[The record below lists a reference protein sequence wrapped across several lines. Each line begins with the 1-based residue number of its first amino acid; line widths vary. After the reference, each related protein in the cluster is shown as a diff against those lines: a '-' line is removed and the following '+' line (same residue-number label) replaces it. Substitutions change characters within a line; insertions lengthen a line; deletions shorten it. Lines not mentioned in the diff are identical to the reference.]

1 MNVSIVGCRRHT
13 ARLIACSLA
22 FLLAVPLSQAA
33 SDLPNAPQ
41 PAAAAPQSAPQNQ
54 SANPS
59 NQQPN
64 TRPSSQNSADNGQYS
79 SSQPVGTAVAP
90 LIKPVGVAASR
101 PAGAAIAPAKQRRI
115 RVLAI
120 RWGLILGGA
129 LALGT
134 VAAATM
140 ASPRRPN

>member
-1 MNVSIVGCRRHT
+1 MNVSMAGYRRQT

-22 FLLAVPLSQAA
+22 LLLAVPVSQAA
-33 SDLPNAPQ
+33 NHKLPDAPQ
-41 PAAAAPQSAPQNQ
+41 PTATPAQTANQNQ
-54 SANPS
+54 S
-59 NQQPN
+59 
-64 TRPSSQNSADNGQYS
+64 NSAQQSQTGANNGQQSS

-90 LIKPVGVAASR
+90 LIKPVGVAASQ

-129 LALGT
+129 IALGT

-140 ASPRRPN
+140 GSPRRPD

>member
-1 MNVSIVGCRRHT
+1 MNVSLLWCRR
-13 ARLIACSLA
+13 
-22 FLLAVPLSQAA
+22 QAA
-33 SDLPNAPQ
+33 RYVACTLAMMLTVQFSAAATHRLPDAPQ
-41 PAAAAPQSAPQNQ
+41 PAAQSQAAGQNQNQNNSAPP
-54 SANPS
+54 SRPGAN
-59 NQQPN
+59 
-64 TRPSSQNSADNGQYS
+64 NGQSS

-120 RWGLILGGA
+120 RWGLIVGGA
-129 LALGT
+129 IALGT

-140 ASPRRPN
+140 GSPRRPN